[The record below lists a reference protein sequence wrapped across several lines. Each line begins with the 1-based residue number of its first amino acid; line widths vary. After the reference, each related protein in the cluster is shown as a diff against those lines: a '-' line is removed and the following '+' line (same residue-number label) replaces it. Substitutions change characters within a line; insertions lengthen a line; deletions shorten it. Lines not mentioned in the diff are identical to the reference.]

1 MLKNRAWLLL
11 KIRLFLV
18 EVPYMHLKRWEQRNI
33 MQSKI
38 HTYFDNPLSSYLHS
52 TELDAFLRIYFNY
65 SNEIKGKK
73 IFKIFKIL
81 KKKIFQVPCFCLTC
95 NFNFN
100 TIFIHYILFIVSVSL
115 NESNMSCIFF
125 LFRIIIMQQKVVLHV
140 W

>member
-65 SNEIKGKK
+65 SNKIKGKK

-81 KKKIFQVPCFCLTC
+81 KKIFQVPCFCLTC

-125 LFRIIIMQQKVVLHV
+125 LFRFIIMQQKVVLHV